1 MMKAVIAP
9 DSFKGSMTSIQAAE
23 AIKEGLIKVNPS
35 YKTVLI
41 PMADGGEGTV
51 EALCAI
57 LNGELVSAEV
67 RDPLGRR
74 VTASYGWLEETSTA
88 VIETAAASGLPL
100 LKNDELNPA
109 IASTYGTGELV
120 KKALDRGA
128 KRIII
133 GLGGS
138 ATVDG
143 GTGFLQA
150 LGVRFFDQNGKELD
164 GGGGMLS
171 AIDSIDSNDLDQR
184 LRHVEIIAASDVTN
198 PLLGTEGAVSVF
210 GPQKGVSEDRIAQFE
225 TGMEHFAEKTV
236 AHTGVDYRMEEG
248 SGAAGGFGYALHSF
262 LHPVFESGFKIIA
275 KLSNLE
281 AHIKEAS
288 IVFTGEG
295 KVDAQSLYGKV
306 PIGISRIAREHG
318 VPTVAFT
325 GKIEGNL
332 EKAAAEGLSLVMPIV
347 DEPMSLESAMENGS
361 VLLEKAA
368 SRLMK
373 IYELIHE
380 NKGENR

>member
-1 MMKAVIAP
+1 MKAVIAP

-23 AIKEGLIKVNPS
+23 AIKEGIRKVNPS
-35 YKTVLI
+35 IESILI

-51 EALCAI
+51 EALCTI

-67 RDPLGRR
+67 KDPLGRK
-74 VTASYGWLEETSTA
+74 VTASYGWMEQTGTA

-100 LKNDELNPA
+100 LTNDELNPD
-109 IASTYGTGELV
+109 IASTYGTGELM
-120 KKALDRGA
+120 KNAMDRGA

-150 LGVRFFDQNGKELD
+150 LGVRFLDKNGHELT
-164 GGGGMLS
+164 GGGGILCNIDT
-171 AIDSIDSNDLDQR
+171 IDSTDLDQR

-198 PLLGTEGAVSVF
+198 PLLGTEGAVFVF
-210 GPQKGVSEDRIAQFE
+210 GPQKGVTTERLTEFE
-225 TGMEHFAEKTV
+225 EGMKNFAKKTT
-236 AHTGVDYRMEEG
+236 AHIGVDYRMEEG

-262 LHPVFESGFKIIA
+262 LQPVFESGFKIVA
-275 KLSNLE
+275 QLSNLE
-281 AHIKEAS
+281 THIKESS

-306 PIGISRIAREHG
+306 PIGIARIARKHQ
-318 VPTVAFT
+318 VPAVAFT
-325 GKIEGNL
+325 GKVEGDIE
-332 EKAAAEGLSLVMPIV
+332 EASAEGLSLVMPIV
-347 DEPMSLESAMENGS
+347 DEPMSLEYAMENGS
-361 VLLEKAA
+361 SLLEKAA
-368 SRLMK
+368 SRMMRV
-373 IYELIHE
+373 YEIIKE
-380 NKGENR
+380 NKGVSGS

>member
-1 MMKAVIAP
+1 MKAVIAP
-9 DSFKGSMTSIQAAE
+9 DSFKGSMTSKQAAE
-23 AIKEGLIKVNPS
+23 AIKEGIRKVNPS
-35 YKTVLI
+35 FESVMI

-51 EALCAI
+51 EALCTV

-67 RDPLGRR
+67 RDPLGRK
-74 VTASYGWLEETSTA
+74 VTAFYGWLEETNTA

-100 LKNDELNPA
+100 LNRDELNPD
-109 IASTYGTGELV
+109 IASTYGTGELM
-120 KKALDRGA
+120 KNALDRGA

-150 LGVRFFDQNGKELD
+150 LGVRFLDENGQELA
-164 GGGGMLS
+164 GGGGMLGR
-171 AIDSIDSNDLDQR
+171 IVSIDSTDLDRR

-210 GPQKGVSEDRIAQFE
+210 GPQKGVTNERLVDFE
-225 TGMEHFAEKTV
+225 AGMENFAKKTT
-236 AHTGVDYRMEEG
+236 AHIGADYRMEEG

-262 LHPVFESGFKIIA
+262 LQPVFESGFKIIA
-275 KLSNLE
+275 ELSNLE
-281 AHIKEAS
+281 THIKEAS

-306 PIGISRIAREHG
+306 PIGIARIARKHG
-318 VPTVAFT
+318 VPTVALT
-325 GKIEGNL
+325 GKFEGDL
-332 EKAAAEGLSLVMPIV
+332 EEAAAEGLSLVMPIV
-347 DEPMSLESAMENGS
+347 DEPMSLEYAMGNGS
-361 VLLEKAA
+361 SLLEKATT
-368 SRLMK
+368 RLMR
-373 IYELIHE
+373 IYELINE
-380 NKGENR
+380 N